1 MRSDSS
7 YRVPVIPPSSRRT
20 LFSSVTLI
28 TFTALV
34 TTGGCSA
41 SPEPKPT
48 PTSLFA
54 SEEEAFAAAE
64 EVYREYNEAGSRG
77 DNTTKFLTGTA
88 LESELETLR
97 YLEENSLVLEGASV
111 LTGFKAVNASPSG
124 GSYDL
129 DARVC
134 LDLSSVAVLDQN
146 GDDITPPER
155 ADSVSLTV
163 SFVPHGKAFLISSSE
178 TSEELSC

>member
-7 YRVPVIPPSSRRT
+7 YRVPVIPSSPR
-20 LFSSVTLI
+20 FSLSATV
-28 TFTALV
+28 ALV
-34 TTGGCSA
+34 TFAALATTGGCSA

-48 PTSLFA
+48 PTPLFA

-64 EVYREYNEAGSRG
+64 EVYREYNEAGSGG
-77 DNTTKFLTGTA
+77 DDTTRFLTGTA

-97 YLEENSLVLEGASV
+97 YLEENTLVLRGASALSSFEPV
-111 LTGFKAVNASPSG
+111 DASPLN

-129 DARVC
+129 DAHVC

-146 GDDITPPER
+146 GHDVTPPGRE
-155 ADSVSLTV
+155 DLVSLLV

-178 TSEELSC
+178 TSAELSC